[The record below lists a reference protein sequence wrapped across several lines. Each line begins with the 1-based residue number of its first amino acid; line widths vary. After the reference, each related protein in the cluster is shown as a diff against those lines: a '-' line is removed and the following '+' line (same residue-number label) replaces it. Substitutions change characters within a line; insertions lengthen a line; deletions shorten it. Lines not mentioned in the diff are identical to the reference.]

1 MDSTRKTK
9 IAKPSKMSDNHESQN
24 DLPCAD
30 DVTWKECY
38 EYLDDYVLNIGQDPD
53 DYDMLTA
60 SKTLYAY
67 VHAHADKLDAQARPI
82 GWLPLEV
89 IEPQCRR
96 VGITGLRKLA

>member
-1 MDSTRKTK
+1 MTMK
-9 IAKPSKMSDNHESQN
+9 AKNN
-24 DLPCAD
+24 LPCAA

-38 EYLDDYVLNIGQDPD
+38 EYTDDYVLNLGQNPD

-67 VHAHADKLDAQARPI
+67 VHAHADKLDAQAHAI

-89 IEPQCRR
+89 IEPHVI
-96 VGITGLRKLA
+96 VGILESCKLAESGNNDTPTLR